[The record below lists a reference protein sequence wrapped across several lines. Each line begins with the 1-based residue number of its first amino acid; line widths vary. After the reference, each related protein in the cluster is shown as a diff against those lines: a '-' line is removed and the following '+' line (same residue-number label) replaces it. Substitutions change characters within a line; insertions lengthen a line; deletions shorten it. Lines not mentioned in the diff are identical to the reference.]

1 MKSYRN
7 KKRNFYP
14 AQVMRGLH
22 GREHHSLSAGEAHA
36 LSFFCRRGRKYG
48 MAIAIS
54 QRNPFKDV
62 SAAMAEAVMQN
73 TWTRIFMKVA

>member
-1 MKSYRN
+1 MKTYRN

-22 GREHHSLSAGEAHA
+22 GREHQSLSPGEAHA

-48 MAIAIS
+48 MAIAIT
-54 QRNPFKDV
+54 QRNPFQDV
-62 SAAMAEAVMQN
+62 SGEMVSAIMNN
-73 TWTRIFMKVA
+73 TWTRIFLKVG